1 MAHVA
6 DPPSS
11 SELAAHETPA
21 GRTAVQHPP
30 VSPGKVAMWLFLAT
44 EIMFF
49 TGLIG
54 SYIVLRAGTPPTAF
68 SNLFPPGTNL
78 ERVGRDVRGLILTS
92 AGGNHERV
100 AEILEKGM
108 VLDRMQAHDLD
119 AKLAEIERSKLDA
132 AETTRRKAEVT
143 REYRH
148 E

>member
-68 SNLFPPGTNL
+68 SNLFPPATNL
-78 ERVGRDVRGLILTS
+78 ERVGKDVKGVVLAS
-92 AGGNHERV
+92 AGNDHERV
-100 AEILEKGM
+100 VEILEHSLVFDQM
-108 VLDRMQAHDLD
+108 QRHTLDEKV
-119 AKLAEIERSKLDA
+119 AKIERRKLDA
-132 AETTRRKAEVT
+132 AETGKL
-143 REYRH
+143 
-148 E
+148 